1 MKFILPLLS
10 LFILISPLAADSHK
24 SSKSRLIILADMGNE
39 PDEEQQM
46 HHMLLNSNEF
56 ELEGLI
62 AVTGKYLRVGPRPD
76 LFWHLIKGYEEVYP
90 NLKKHA
96 EGYPAPEYLNSIVAS
111 GQPEYGI
118 LSTGK
123 HMTNS
128 TGTDLIIKAA
138 TNGDPRPIWVVINA
152 GSNTLAQALISYQ
165 KSSTPE
171 EFAKFLAKFR
181 VFENGSQDNAGAWIC
196 ANYPDIHWIRSNF
209 QTYCFGGP
217 GRGEIGPNVWEPYEY
232 STVGQHQ
239 WLLKHVIANHG
250 PFGNYYPL
258 RQFHRGGVSFS
269 EGGGTIPWLGLVN
282 KGLFDI
288 NQPHW
293 GGWSGRFSREKI
305 KNFWSR
311 HADIKVDEETYGD
324 FYVYGEAS
332 DRWVNPD
339 DGTVYDNDF
348 APIFRFRR
356 AMWNNQKARNDWCY
370 QDYEN
375 ANHHPV
381 AALNGDKH
389 DTILRMTAKPGQN
402 ITLDAS
408 GSSDPDGDDLVY
420 SWWNYFEA
428 GTYREPLIV
437 EGSDRK
443 RTSFTVPKDAG
454 GKEIHLVLEVRDENE
469 IANLYDYRRLV
480 IEVE

>member
-1 MKFILPLLS
+1 
-10 LFILISPLAADSHK
+10 
-24 SSKSRLIILADMGNE
+24 MGNE

-56 ELEGLI
+56 DLEGLI

-96 EGYPAPEYLNSIVAS
+96 DGYPSPEYLISIVAS
-111 GQPEYGI
+111 GQPGYGI

-138 TNGDPRPIWVVINA
+138 TNGDPRPIWVVVNA

-165 KSSTPE
+165 KQSTPE
-171 EFAKFLAKFR
+171 EFAAFLAKFR

-196 ANYPDIHWIRSNF
+196 ANYPDIHWIRSNI
-209 QTYCFGGP
+209 QTYSYGGP
-217 GRGEIGPNVWEPYEY
+217 NSRNSPDMGPNVWEPFEK
-232 STVGQHQ
+232 SFLGQHH
-239 WLLKHVIANHG
+239 WLLENVIANHG

-258 RQFHRGGVSFS
+258 RQFHRGTVSFS
-269 EGGGTIPWLGLVN
+269 EGGGTVPWLGLVN

-293 GGWSGRFSREKI
+293 GGWSGRFTREKI
-305 KNFWSR
+305 RNFWSR
-311 HADIKVDEETYGD
+311 HDDIKVDEETYGD
-324 FYVYGEAS
+324 FYVYGEDS
-332 DRWVNPD
+332 DHWENPE

-348 APIFRFRR
+348 APIWRFRR

-370 QDYEN
+370 QKYAD
-375 ANHHPV
+375 ANHPPV
-381 AALNGDKH
+381 AVLNGDKH
-389 DTILRMTAKPGQN
+389 DTIVSVSAKPGQK
-402 ITLDAS
+402 ISLDAS
-408 GSSDPDGDDLVY
+408 GSSDPDGDTLVY
-420 SWWNYFEA
+420 TWWNYAEA
-428 GTYREPLIV
+428 GDYGKVLEIDKASSKKTQFKIP
-437 EGSDRK
+437 SDA
-443 RTSFTVPKDAG
+443 S
-454 GKEIHLVLEVRDENE
+454 GKEIHLVLEVRDINE
-469 IANLYDYRRLV
+469 ITSLYDYRRLV
-480 IEVE
+480 INVK